1 MKAAIGIF
9 VAFLLAAFLLLNSKK
24 NAASTPPPAISTLD
38 QHAPTAE
45 DVKNQ
50 TTIQWIDSVKTVGK
64 IKNGEKVEIS
74 FRFKNTGDKQLVIT
88 SVIVSCG
95 CTVAE
100 KPEQPIAPGEEGVIK
115 AEFNSAGRLGTNHKT
130 ITVQSNTPGGI
141 STLNFDVE
149 VVDNI

>member
-24 NAASTPPPAISTLD
+24 NAGSAPPPTIASID

-64 IKNGEKVEIS
+64 IKNGEKVQIS

>member
-24 NAASTPPPAISTLD
+24 NAASAPLPTIASLD

-64 IKNGEKVEIS
+64 IKNGEKVQIS

>member
-9 VAFLLAAFLLLNSKK
+9 VAFLLVAFFLLNSKK
-24 NAASTPPPAISTLD
+24 EQGSFTPPSIVSVD

-45 DVKNQ
+45 EISNQ
-50 TTIQWIDSVKTVGK
+50 TTIQWLDSVKTIGK
-64 IKNGEKVEIS
+64 IKNGEKVQIS

-88 SVIVSCG
+88 GVIVSCG

-100 KPEQPIAPGEEGVIK
+100 KPEEPIAPGEEGVIK
-115 AEFNSAGRLGTNHKT
+115 AEFNSAGRLGTNHKS
-130 ITVQSNTPGGI
+130 ITVQSNTPGGT
-141 STLNFDVE
+141 STLTFDVE

>member
-1 MKAAIGIF
+1 MKVAIGVF
-9 VAFLLAAFLLLNSKK
+9 VAFLVVAFFLLTAKKEQGSSK
-24 NAASTPPPAISTLD
+24 PPTISTVD

-45 DVKNQ
+45 EVSNQ
-50 TTIQWIDSVKTVGK
+50 TTIQWLDSVKTVGK

-74 FRFKNTGDKQLVIT
+74 FRFKNTGSKQLIIH

-130 ITVQSNTPGGI
+130 ITVQSNTPGGA
-141 STLNFDVE
+141 STLAFDVE

>member
-9 VAFLLAAFLLLNSKK
+9 VAFLLVAFFLLNSKK
-24 NAASTPPPAISTLD
+24 DQASLTPSSVVASD
-38 QHAPTAE
+38 QHAPVQA
-45 DVKNQ
+45 DVNNQ
-50 TTIQWIDSVKTVGK
+50 TTIQWLDSVKTVGK

-100 KPEQPIAPGEEGVIK
+100 KPDQPIAPGEEGIIK

-130 ITVQSNTPGGI
+130 ITVQSNTPGGV
-141 STLNFDVE
+141 STLVFDVE

>member
-9 VAFLLAAFLLLNSKK
+9 VAFLLAAFLLLNSDK
-24 NAASTPPPAISTLD
+24 NGSSTTPPAIATLD

-64 IKNGEKVEIS
+64 IKNGEKVQIS